1 MESDTLYRVGGT
13 CLNVCS
19 SIIKLCFTEF
29 FLLRWC
35 EARSHKV
42 IWATNRLVLKWSS
55 YGFVLIS
62 TRKKNEFEMHLPA
75 ADRNLIK
82 SRANS
87 ELEVLLATGCKLQL
101 FSYWIYSFIYLF
113 PFFSWLGGPDLQA
126 ELCKALL
133 VFSAFLWL
141 LWEFCLSEDCKTEP
155 SLLKNCI
162 NPISNISK
170 SLKGKLEWELL
181 VLSGMSSAI
190 RVLNTCCKHCICYA
204 NQHLFVSLLMP
215 FTCNDWKRLKW
226 LDIWHFLLSITTLL
240 EIPTWR

>member
-1 MESDTLYRVGGT
+1 MESGTLHRVGGT

-35 EARSHKV
+35 EAQSHKV

-75 ADRNLIK
+75 AGRNLIK

-113 PFFSWLGGPDLQA
+113 PFFLGWGTQTFRPSFAKLSLSSLRFCGGCGSFAWARTVRQ
-126 ELCKALL
+126 
-133 VFSAFLWL
+133 SPAF
-141 LWEFCLSEDCKTEP
+141 
-155 SLLKNCI
+155 
-162 NPISNISK
+162 
-170 SLKGKLEWELL
+170 
-181 VLSGMSSAI
+181 
-190 RVLNTCCKHCICYA
+190 
-204 NQHLFVSLLMP
+204 
-215 FTCNDWKRLKW
+215 WK
-226 LDIWHFLLSITTLL
+226 IG
-240 EIPTWR
+240 